1 MSADLAH
8 GFSFDPSYGYSLQ
21 DLLAV
26 EAPPLPADFVGF
38 WQARYSKA
46 LQVHPCP
53 RLKHT
58 GKDNENYEIYD
69 LRYGSTDNFI
79 IRGWVWIPKY
89 HPVTKGIVIGHGY
102 AGCQEPEFRLQLQG
116 TALLFPSFRGLAR
129 SQHPSMSADPAC
141 HVLHDIDKPGR
152 YVLGGCVE
160 DLWLAVSAMLLLF
173 PATRGHIGYAGI
185 SFGGGIG
192 ALALPWEPR
201 IQRAHLNVPSFG
213 HHPLRLQ
220 LQTIGSAAAVQ
231 GYQQQHGN
239 ALATLQYY
247 DAASA
252 ARFIHQDMHMAVAL
266 FDPAVAPPGQFA
278 IYSSLPGP
286 KSLFILEAGHFCYPH
301 QAAQEQELLKEL
313 EDFFHN

>member
-1 MSADLAH
+1 MSAAFSH
-8 GFSFDPSYGYSLQ
+8 TFSFDPSYGYSLE

-26 EAPPLPADFVGF
+26 EAPLPPADFAAF
-38 WQARYSKA
+38 WQARYSRV
-46 LQVHPCP
+46 LQVHPRP
-53 RLKHT
+53 RIQHT
-58 GKDNENYEIYD
+58 GKDHGNYEVYD

-79 IRGWVWIPKY
+79 IHGWVWIPKNQ
-89 HPVTKGIVIGHGY
+89 PVTRGLVIGHGY
-102 AGCQEPEFRLQLQG
+102 AGCEEPEFRLQLKG

-129 SQHPSMSADPAC
+129 SQHPAISANPAS
-141 HVLHDIDKPGR
+141 HVLHDIDKPDR
-152 YVLGGCVE
+152 YILGGCVE
-160 DLWLAVSAMLLLF
+160 DLWLAVSTMLLLF

-213 HHPLRLQ
+213 HHPIRLQ
-220 LQTIGSAAAVQ
+220 LPTIGSAAAVQ
-231 GYQQQHGN
+231 HYQQQYGN

-247 DAASA
+247 DAANA
-252 ARFIHQDMHMAVAL
+252 ARFIHQATHVALAL

-278 IYSSLPGP
+278 IYNALSEL
-286 KSLFILEAGHFCYPH
+286 KSLFVLEAGHFSYPH
-301 QAAQEQELLKEL
+301 QAVQEQELLKEL